1 MKQIQTIN
9 IWKDGQQKKANYFY
23 LKVIYDDLKN
33 YATFYYSL
41 NEFEESSIITDGN
54 ITISGEEY
62 DLWGSS
68 EDINNEA
75 FNMVANKLNIQII
88 STDTGVSGF

>member
-1 MKQIQTIN
+1 MKQIQQIN

-88 STDTGVSGF
+88 SIDT